1 VSAGATQTS
10 SEPSPRAEPHSRQVL
25 WRGVVYGCSAA
36 AIWGGMYVVSDVV
49 LRVVPPFT
57 LLSLRLLLG
66 LLVLGALAG
75 WLRLPPPEPSRAV
88 GLIGVGVVGFGVSV
102 GAQFVGTALAS
113 AVHGALITSASPAC
127 IVLFAPLILHER
139 LTRCHAAAVGLATL
153 GVLAIVD
160 PTRADFDA
168 ATGQGDVAL
177 AVAALTWGLYSVLV
191 RKVSAAHDTLVV
203 TLWAFVGGLL
213 VALPTA
219 AIELQAPHLAF
230 WRPTG
235 PVGGPGV
242 DALIVAG
249 ILYLGVVSTAGAMW
263 LWNRAFALV
272 DAAVAS
278 LCFFAQPVVGTLLG
292 VVLLGQ
298 ALTPGMALGA
308 ALIAVGLLLALRP
321 AG

>member
-1 VSAGATQTS
+1 
-10 SEPSPRAEPHSRQVL
+10 
-25 WRGVVYGCSAA
+25 
-36 AIWGGMYVVSDVV
+36 MYVVSDVV

-57 LLSLRLLLG
+57 LLGLRLLLG
-66 LLVLGALAG
+66 LLVLGALAW
-75 WLRLPPPEPSRAV
+75 WLRLPRPAAGAV
-88 GLIGVGVVGFGVSV
+88 LRLVGVGVVGFGISV

-127 IVLFAPLILHER
+127 IVLFAPLLLRER
-139 LTRCHAAAVGLATL
+139 LAWRQIVAVALATL

-160 PTRADFDA
+160 PTRADVDA
-168 ATGQGDVAL
+168 HTAWGDAAL

-191 RKVSAAHDTLVV
+191 RKVSAEHHTLVV
-203 TLWAFVGGLL
+203 TLWAFVGGL
-213 VALPTA
+213 VAAVPLA
-219 AIELQAPHLAF
+219 AVELRAPHLAF
-230 WRPTG
+230 WWLPPAATQA
-235 PVGGPGV
+235 V
-242 DALIVAG
+242 DAVLVAG

-278 LCFFAQPVVGTLLG
+278 LFFFAQPVVGTLLG

-298 ALTPGMALGA
+298 ALTPGMVLGA
-308 ALIAVGLLLALRP
+308 ALIAAGLLLALRP

>member
-1 VSAGATQTS
+1 MSAGGVRTDSAL
-10 SEPSPRAEPHSRQVL
+10 RAL
-25 WRGVVYGCSAA
+25 GRGALYGCGAG

-66 LLVLGALAG
+66 LLVLGALAR
-75 WLRLPPPEPSRAV
+75 WLRLPRPAAGAV
-88 GLIGVGVVGFGVSV
+88 LRLVGVGVVGFGVSV

-127 IVLFAPLILHER
+127 IVLFASLILHER
-139 LTRCHAAAVGLATL
+139 LTRRQVAAVGLATA

-168 ATGQGDVAL
+168 HTAWGDAAL
-177 AVAALTWGLYSVLV
+177 AAAALTWGLYSVLV
-191 RKVSAAHDTLVV
+191 RQVSAAHDTLVV

-213 VALPTA
+213 A
-219 AIELQAPHLAF
+219 AVPLAAVELRAPHLAF
-230 WRPTG
+230 WWSSSLPSEQG
-235 PVGGPGV
+235 SE
-242 DALIVAG
+242 ALLVAG

-278 LCFFAQPVVGTLLG
+278 LFFFAQPVVGTLLG

-298 ALTPGMALGA
+298 PLTPGMVLGA
-308 ALIAVGLLLALRP
+308 GLIGLGLLLAVRP
-321 AG
+321 TG